1 MKIEPCICHFEYPEQ
16 YTVDAN
22 CLYIY
27 CPRCGSRGAFGATV
41 EKAIQEW
48 NRPARIV
55 RAAERLI
62 RAREALVEAFAQMD
76 MDYPHFSVSQK
87 ADELTRDVDDANRE
101 LTKAVNG
108 KGGAE

>member
-1 MKIEPCICHFEYPEQ
+1 MTLEPCPYCGGPVRYGLGVKGAICLDPTCFYEGPIDDE
-16 YTVDAN
+16 
-22 CLYIY
+22 
-27 CPRCGSRGAFGATV
+27 GA
-41 EKAIQEW
+41 EKH
-48 NRPARIV
+48 NRLSRIV

-87 ADELTRDVDDANRE
+87 ADGLTRDVDDANRE

-108 KGGAE
+108 KGGVE